1 MPLRG
6 ATFTSGVSASSF
18 TPAAAI
24 PNLSVSS
31 VSGVRGGD
39 TSATLTLAFSGD
51 FGTPATLGVTV
62 RAAVR
67 SGSTDLTTGKRVRVA
82 PTGTTPSLGSTNAN
96 RAHTGAEMDLIVHV
110 GGGLRGLK

>member
-18 TPAAAI
+18 TPVTAI

-51 FGTPATLGVTV
+51 FSTPATLGVTV

-82 PTGTTPSLGSTNAN
+82 PTGTPSLGSTNAN
-96 RAHTGAEMDLIVHV
+96 RAHTVQWT
-110 GGGLRGLK
+110 